1 MIEWYSVWL
10 LYDQNLRGRHLV
22 IVPLK
27 NCYED
32 NVIAG
37 QGNFTAAGMLGID
50 DITTVYTYYM
60 SSREALGNCC
70 PKPKAADLKTGHLLL
85 INNILIS

>member
-1 MIEWYSVWL
+1 MLSDSDFCSVSGRIRTPAAGLKKFTDLIESYLNVIISKRYSVWL
-10 LYDQNLRGRHLV
+10 LCDQNLRRRHLL

-37 QGNFTAAGMLGID
+37 QGSGQT
-50 DITTVYTYYM
+50 
-60 SSREALGNCC
+60 R
-70 PKPKAADLKTGHLLL
+70 H
-85 INNILIS
+85 

>member
-10 LYDQNLRGRHLV
+10 LCDQNLRGRHLV